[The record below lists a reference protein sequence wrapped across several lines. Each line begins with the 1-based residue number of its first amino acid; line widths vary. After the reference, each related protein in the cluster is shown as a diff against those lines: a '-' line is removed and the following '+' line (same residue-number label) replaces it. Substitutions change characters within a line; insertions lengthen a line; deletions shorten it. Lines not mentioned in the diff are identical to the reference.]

1 MTSDSDGEGTTSETI
16 IRRGF
21 VSIAEGQVHYRHA
34 PGPAR
39 AARPLVMLHASP
51 GSSLMLAPL
60 IAAFGASR
68 PAYALDTLGNGDSA
82 RPALADPPL
91 DYFADA
97 HLRAIDALGLDA
109 FDLYGSH
116 TGGNIAC
123 EIAIRAPERVRSMIL
138 DGMSLYHDAERD
150 EMLAQYAPAIV
161 PDLNGS
167 QINWVW
173 HFVRDTY
180 MFWPWYRRDP
190 AHARTVGLPSADALH
205 EKVVEV
211 LKAVRT
217 YHLSY
222 RAAIAYPKRERLP
235 LVTVRTLLACAKTDM
250 LARYMDDV
258 ARLLPRAQRLETP
271 GFGTSADAAR
281 TIALFGEFL
290 GREREIDHAAS
301 TTQYQRGA

>member
-1 MTSDSDGEGTTSETI
+1 MTSDSAGQGTT

-21 VSIAEGQVHYRHA
+21 ISIAEGQVHYRHT
-34 PGPAR
+34 PGPPR

-51 GSSLMLAPL
+51 GSSLMLVPL
-60 IAAFGASR
+60 IVAFGVSR
-68 PAYALDTLGNGDSA
+68 PVYALDTLGNGDSA
-82 RPALADPPL
+82 RPASAEPPL
-91 DYFADA
+91 AYFADA
-97 HLRAIDALGLDA
+97 HLRAIDALGLET

-123 EIAIRAPERVRSMIL
+123 EIAIRAPERVRLMIL
-138 DGMSLYHDAERD
+138 DGMSLYSDGERE

-180 MFWPWYRRDP
+180 MFWPWYKRDP
-190 AHARTVGLPSADALH
+190 AHARAVGLPSADALH

-235 LVTVRTLLACAKTDM
+235 LVKVRTLLACTRTDM
-250 LARYMDDV
+250 LARYTDEV
-258 ARLLPRAQRLETP
+258 ARLLPHAQQLETP

-281 TIALFGEFL
+281 TIALLGAFLAGEPEVA
-290 GREREIDHAAS
+290 GDRV
-301 TTQYQRGA
+301 QRQKGA